1 MVMSHATMTLSYFQ
15 IVSPSLF
22 RGTSLWK
29 LMFFFASIYLYNP
42 WYRRL
47 LPLLTPVSVS
57 VSPEHILSHPHKGH
71 CGTQAIALRVKCAG
85 TPSMVRSSVA
95 ELPLRWQCRYR
106 LQPTFQHLPI
116 FGFVTED
123 RWWIKRWS
131 CSITVKIKIT
141 QFDSVFPFCKL
152 QLWPLLIYWHSFVQI

>member
-1 MVMSHATMTLSYFQ
+1 MDGMCVGAARM
-15 IVSPSLF
+15 
-22 RGTSLWK
+22 
-29 LMFFFASIYLYNP
+29 
-42 WYRRL
+42 
-47 LPLLTPVSVS
+47 PVSVS

-106 LQPTFQHLPI
+106 LQPTFQHLPV

-123 RWWIKRWS
+123 RRWIK
-131 CSITVKIKIT
+131 
-141 QFDSVFPFCKL
+141 
-152 QLWPLLIYWHSFVQI
+152 LWPFANWCFHGPVSSLPITNPDRRSPQPITFVAFVRDIFSFPEVIS